1 MWFMSRCCCQSPV
14 HRPLRNCK
22 EISIVFMYNIQSV
35 TVLDVVV
42 LESTNSLSIDMVIIN
57 MVIISACI
65 VNDVLF
71 SCVPFTSSF
80 KICKKL
86 LIINFLSLQ
95 GFPTNVCAR
104 VTLDIY
110 LPCNMAFML
119 PSAYINSN
127 SAYNL
132 DPCILYSVEQIKLI
146 IH

>member
-1 MWFMSRCCCQSPV
+1 
-14 HRPLRNCK
+14 
-22 EISIVFMYNIQSV
+22 MYNIQSV

-95 GFPTNVCAR
+95 GFPKLHTDNFAVK
-104 VTLDIY
+104 Y
-110 LPCNMAFML
+110 LCSM
-119 PSAYINSN
+119 
-127 SAYNL
+127 
-132 DPCILYSVEQIKLI
+132 V
-146 IH
+146 